1 MIRINLVR
9 GKRKTR
15 RELNVGSA
23 WIALPL
29 VVLVGT
35 IYFHT
40 TVTGR
45 ISKLGADIGKANAD
59 IARLKKE
66 IGEVEKFK
74 VRKAELQKK
83 VDIISNLQKGR
94 IGPVRYFEA
103 LSAAIPEKCWIDT
116 LGVKDE
122 KVILS
127 GIALNNYTIANFMT
141 ALGQTGRFRDVA
153 LGAAEQTTVAG
164 VKLVKFNLTFQVS
177 RSPCSSSLI
186 LPSCMTIT
194 LSQTWTSS
202 SVVVE

>member
-9 GKRKTR
+9 GKRKKR
-15 RELNVGSA
+15 KELSVGSA
-23 WIALPL
+23 WLALPL
-29 VVLVGT
+29 VVLAGT

-40 TVTGR
+40 TVSGR
-45 ISKLGADIGKANAD
+45 ISKLDADIGKANAD

-74 VRKAELQKK
+74 ARKAELQKK

-94 IGPVRYFEA
+94 TGPVRHFDA

-122 KVILS
+122 KVTLS
-127 GIALNNYTIANFMT
+127 GVALNNYTIANFMT
-141 ALGQTGRFRDVA
+141 ALGQTGRFRDVV

-164 VKLVKFNLTFQVS
+164 VKLVRFNLTFQTVN
-177 RSPCSSSLI
+177 
-186 LPSCMTIT
+186 
-194 LSQTWTSS
+194 
-202 SVVVE
+202 

>member
-9 GKRKTR
+9 GKRKKR
-15 RELNVGSA
+15 RELSFGSA
-23 WIALPL
+23 WLALPL
-29 VVLVGT
+29 VVLAGT
-35 IYFHT
+35 IFFHA
-40 TVTGR
+40 TVSGK
-45 ISKLGADIGKANAD
+45 ISKLDADIGKANAD

-94 IGPVRYFEA
+94 TGPVRHFEA

-122 KVILS
+122 RVTLS
-127 GIALNNYTIANFMT
+127 GIALNNHTIANFMT
-141 ALGQTGRFRDVA
+141 ALGQTGRFRDVV

-164 VKLVKFNLTFQVS
+164 VKLVKFNLTFQTVN
-177 RSPCSSSLI
+177 
-186 LPSCMTIT
+186 
-194 LSQTWTSS
+194 
-202 SVVVE
+202 